1 MNYSVYELLSIIFF
15 ILAGLAAV
23 CAVFYFLRFQIA
35 HVIAVLSGRQAK
47 KQIALWKD
55 SMVAKESIT
64 KRISRND
71 GRDTTSV
78 IYDGEKTTSLLCNSS
93 EEVTNKFC
101 GDIGE
106 TGILHDD
113 GGEVTNILDTDST
126 EPLTSVLEDNPD
138 EVGTMALWKK
148 NHHTV
153 EEKRMIHSAYIISLS
168 GELEPVKNI

>member
-1 MNYSVYELLSIIFF
+1 MNYSIYELLSVIFF

-64 KRISRND
+64 ERISRND

-78 IYDGEKTTSLLCNSS
+78 IYDGEETTSVLREDSEETMSLLCNSS
-93 EEVTNKFC
+93 EEVTNKLY
-101 GDIGE
+101 GDRGE

-126 EPLTSVLEDNPD
+126 EPLTSVLE
-138 EVGTMALWKK
+138 
-148 NHHTV
+148 

-168 GELEPVKNI
+168 GELEPVKNM